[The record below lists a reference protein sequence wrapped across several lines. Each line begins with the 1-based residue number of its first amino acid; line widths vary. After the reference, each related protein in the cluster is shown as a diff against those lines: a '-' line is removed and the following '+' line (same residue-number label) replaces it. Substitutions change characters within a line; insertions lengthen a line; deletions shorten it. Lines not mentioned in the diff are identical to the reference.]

1 VTRLFQRCR
10 TPLLVHTVG
19 SLFNLHAAVG
29 PVEDYRAAAQG
40 NKEGSSLTC

>member
-19 SLFNLHAAVG
+19 SLFNLHAAAG